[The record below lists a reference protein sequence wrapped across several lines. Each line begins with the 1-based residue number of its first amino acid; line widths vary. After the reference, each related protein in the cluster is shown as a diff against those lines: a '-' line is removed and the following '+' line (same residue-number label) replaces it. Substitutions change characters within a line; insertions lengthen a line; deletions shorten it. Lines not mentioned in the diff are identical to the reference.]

1 MDGTVDSTGLRVHWH
16 VENIDAE
23 HCTIDVDFDDLH
35 AKRIYT
41 HLLSRE
47 EAERVAR
54 ELAHQLLLEAAAATM
69 KAR

>member
-1 MDGTVDSTGLRVHWH
+1 MNGTVDSTGLRVHWH

-35 AKRIYT
+35 AKRTYA
-41 HLLSRE
+41 HPLSRE
-47 EAERVAR
+47 KAERVAR
-54 ELAHQLLLEAAAATM
+54 ELAQELLLEAAAAAS